1 MFCWHLRAMQPD
13 PSPSSTSTSQR
24 QILGVTTLSLI
35 YLSKSFH
42 QENNYFEIS
51 TVYSPHEFYF
61 LFFYSQTQ
69 SFLLF
74 PNYHFCSVICLQ
86 MTSFCYSFVYSNLIV
101 GTVSNQYAPCF
112 VWAFFPPVGRAVGK
126 ERRSRCLGKSPKCI
140 QTETAVIEN
149 MHSQLFAFSILPFK
163 RRAIFCYAI
172 CLGSFHSLSCIASYL
187 TSFSFS
193 HRSVAVLIQWS
204 SRTLYNTPC
213 CLPASLCVII
223 IR

>member
-1 MFCWHLRAMQPD
+1 MEKPRADTWGEKQRHQGQICETRQCSPMIFNNLQGKARLLVIIQNKGYVMFCWHLRAMQPD

-74 PNYHFCSVICLQ
+74 PNYHFCSVICL
-86 MTSFCYSFVYSNLIV
+86 
-101 GTVSNQYAPCF
+101 
-112 VWAFFPPVGRAVGK
+112 
-126 ERRSRCLGKSPKCI
+126 
-140 QTETAVIEN
+140 
-149 MHSQLFAFSILPFK
+149 
-163 RRAIFCYAI
+163 
-172 CLGSFHSLSCIASYL
+172 
-187 TSFSFS
+187 
-193 HRSVAVLIQWS
+193 
-204 SRTLYNTPC
+204 
-213 CLPASLCVII
+213 
-223 IR
+223 